1 MGNRLRCGNNGPR
14 AGRRALKMRKW
25 LTSVLLSIGLGLAL
39 AGPGYSTHVEE
50 RMARGQPVHDVIIS
64 RWVREALYEDPKM
77 RSAAINV
84 TTHSD
89 HVVLRGLVLNRK
101 QAERAVEVAR
111 SVPSVKSV
119 REELMII
126 NRTPDAK
133 KRFLKQP
140 TR

>member
-1 MGNRLRCGNNGPR
+1 
-14 AGRRALKMRKW
+14 MRKW

-39 AGPGYSTHVEE
+39 AGSGYSTHVEE
-50 RMARGQPVHDVIIS
+50 RMAREQPVHDVIIS
-64 RWVREALYEDPKM
+64 RRVREALYEDPKM

-84 TTHSD
+84 MTHSG

-119 REELMII
+119 RERLVII
-126 NRTPDAK
+126 NRTSDTK

-140 TR
+140 TH